1 MVEPGPCAQRYRCR
15 CGGCCKSGW
24 TFHRADANTT
34 DKPRRA
40 MTVIYMADGTRLK
53 APENPNQQA
62 DWDQWCPGASI
73 GEPVAT
79 ALNPLLYPG

>member
-1 MVEPGPCAQRYRCR
+1 
-15 CGGCCKSGW
+15 
-24 TFHRADANTT
+24 
-34 DKPRRA
+34 